1 MKREW
6 KGWWDNLITEG
17 TRTTYT
23 AWDET
28 QANEIGTFFT
38 YKEAEIALKSYSA
51 GLEDQKTQ
59 QKIST

>member
-6 KGWWDNLITEG
+6 KGWWDNFITEG

-38 YKEAEIALKSYSA
+38 YEEAQEAVKEYFEKR
-51 GLEDQKTQ
+51 K
-59 QKIST
+59 KK